1 MTALQGLQG
10 ALLVL
15 VAFGGLGVVVARDP
29 LRQTLLVS
37 VYGLLLGLL
46 FIALQ
51 APDVALS
58 ALVVGAVALPLMIML
73 ALAKVKGQGE

>member
-15 VAFGGLGVVVARDP
+15 VAFGGLGVVLARDL

-37 VYGLLLGLL
+37 VYGLLMGLL
-46 FIALQ
+46 FLALQ

-58 ALVVGAVALPLMIML
+58 SLVVGAVALPLMILL

>member
-15 VAFGGLGVVVARDP
+15 VAFGGLGVVLARDL

-37 VYGLLLGLL
+37 VYGLLMGLL
-46 FIALQ
+46 FLALQ

-58 ALVVGAVALPLMIML
+58 SLVVGAVALPLMILL
-73 ALAKVKGQGE
+73 AMAKVKGQGE